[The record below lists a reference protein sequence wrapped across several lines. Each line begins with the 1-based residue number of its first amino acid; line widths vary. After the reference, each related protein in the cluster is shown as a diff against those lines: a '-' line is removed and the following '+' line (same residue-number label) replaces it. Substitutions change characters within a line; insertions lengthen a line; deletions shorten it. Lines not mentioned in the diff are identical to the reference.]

1 MEARLLSRHSSSE
14 VLFNLRAIMRHLLR
28 RYRTILWESVLLLAL
43 LIVATLIAYAYDIF
57 PNPPGVSPQEHVIE
71 TDEAFALA
79 TLLCLGL
86 LALSW
91 RFLKLQRREVARRVA
106 AERRAHELAMQ
117 DALTGLPNRRRF
129 DRELQDA
136 ISAPPHSRG
145 AHAVLLLDLNA
156 FKRVNDLHGHGI
168 GDEVLVNIAMRLRR
182 AARQGDLVARFGGDE
197 FAILAREL
205 PGSEDA
211 TNIALRIIKEIDQPI
226 ITGRLKHHLRVGVGI
241 ALFPQDGPSDLEI
254 VRRADIALYRAK
266 EEKPQSASRF
276 FDAEM
281 DARTQERDLIERDL
295 RGAIIKGEV
304 CPHYQPLIDLATKR
318 VAGFEALARWQHP
331 TLGGI
336 CPARFIPVA
345 ESCGL
350 MNELT
355 EHLLRQA
362 ARDATRWPDP
372 LTLSFNI
379 SPSQLKERTLG
390 LRILG
395 ILAEAGLSPR
405 RLEIDLTESAI
416 VHDLEGAQDALMAL
430 RGAGVHIAL
439 DDFGT
444 GYSSLY
450 HLRNFKIDKIKID
463 RSFVESMER
472 EPEAYALVRALLGF
486 GRGLGLT
493 VTAEGVEKPAQAAAL
508 QQEGCQQGQGHL
520 YGRAMPAK
528 DAMVFIREN
537 GGTSAAPAEANV
549 A

>member
-1 MEARLLSRHSSSE
+1 MQ
-14 VLFNLRAIMRHLLR
+14 LRPIMRP
-28 RYRTILWESVLLLAL
+28 LWGRHRSIVWEGILLLAL
-43 LIVATLIAYAYDIF
+43 MLVATLIAYEYDIF
-57 PNPPGVSPQEHVIE
+57 PNPPGVPVQEHVIE
-71 TDEAFALA
+71 TDEAFGLA

-91 RFLKLQRREVARRVA
+91 RFLRLQRSEVSRRVA
-106 AERRAHELAMQ
+106 AEQRAHDLAMQ

-129 DRELQDA
+129 DRELKDA
-136 ISAPPHSRG
+136 VSAPPRSHG

-156 FKRVNDLHGHGI
+156 FKRVNDLYGHGI
-168 GDEVLVNIAMRLRR
+168 GDEVLVDIAVRLRR

-205 PGSEDA
+205 SGSEDA
-211 TNIALRIIKEIDQPI
+211 NSIALRVIKEIGQPI
-226 ITGRLKHHLRVGVGI
+226 TTGRLQHHLGVGI
-241 ALFPQDGPSDLEI
+241 GIALLPRDGASDVDIL
-254 VRRADIALYRAK
+254 RRADIALYRAK
-266 EEKPQSASRF
+266 DEKPQSASRF

-281 DARTQERDLIERDL
+281 DAHTQERDFIERDL
-295 RGAIIKGEV
+295 RSAIIKGEV
-304 CPHYQPLIDLATKR
+304 CAYYQPLIELASKR
-318 VAGFEALARWQHP
+318 VAGFEALARWEHP
-331 TLGGI
+331 TLGWI

-362 ARDATRWPDP
+362 AGDATQWPDT

-390 LRILG
+390 LRILS

-405 RLEIDLTESAI
+405 RLEIELTESAI
-416 VHDLEGAQDALMAL
+416 VHDLEGAQEALMAL
-430 RGAGVHIAL
+430 RGAGVRIAL

-463 RSFVESMER
+463 RSFVESMEH

-508 QQEGCQQGQGHL
+508 EQEGCQQGQGYL
-520 YGRAMPAK
+520 YGRAMPAI
-528 DAMVFIREN
+528 DALNFIREN
-537 GGTSAAPAEANV
+537 GMEAEPAQAHV